1 MKQFLRQVAENYYG
15 AGDMQHKCF
24 IFPNRRSEVFFNKW
38 LSETVKCEKNSKP
51 LVAPVVLTMNE
62 FFYKVSDAV
71 VTDRVGLLLELY
83 DCYKSLNPKA
93 ESLDDF
99 IFWGDV
105 ILSDF
110 DDTDKYL
117 ADPKKLYTNVADFKE
132 IQDSYSYLTEVQL
145 KAITHFISHFRKG
158 GKLTVNLSSENPDVK
173 ERFLMIWNLL
183 YPLYSDFNKVLK
195 QKNMSYEGMVHRAFA
210 DRLKTESAVDILSEA
225 FPHTTKFIFVGLN
238 ALNECEKTVMR
249 RMRDAGVAEFCWDF
263 SSEMLRDPLNRSS
276 MFMSQNVLEFPQAFK
291 LDQEDSIDK
300 STRLESPDAQDAGRD
315 SKAANPSN
323 RTTLRGLADGVFKTG
338 GVADKPGP
346 EIHVIS
352 LPSAIGQAKQIP
364 EILKSVAQK
373 IAEQKNSGYD
383 LSSVGQLDVPG
394 ADTAIVLPDEN
405 MLIPVLNSIP
415 SEIGSI
421 NVTMGYPMSGSDIY
435 GLMNSIN
442 SLQLHIRKGRNG
454 YSFYHKQVWAIFA
467 SGIMTALMDEQAKS
481 KVAEVKVAAKYYIP
495 QEDLSGV
502 KLFDLIFRPVLAD
515 VKTPDAGKIREY
527 EEYQLE
533 ILSEIGSM
541 ISKMSGMALE
551 VHFAKQYYLA
561 VNRLKSKDLN
571 ILPITYARLLQQLVG
586 SISVPF
592 KGEPLKG
599 LQIMG
604 PLETRS
610 LDFTNLIV
618 LSCNEGVFPRKS
630 VSSSFIPPELR
641 KGFGLP
647 TYENQDAVW
656 SYYFFRMIQRAKNVW
671 LLYDSRTEGLKSGE
685 ESRYIKQL
693 EYQYRY
699 PRLDRTVVKYGIGAV
714 TGTDEICKSAEDLE
728 RLRTMMYSASSVQN
742 YLACPAKFYYGS
754 VKKLKPGAEVAESM
768 DGGMLGSVFH
778 DTMFA
783 LYTGGEALSPD
794 FDMDR
799 QNVTDNVSSPLKEIT
814 AEYIEELLHD
824 KRGII
829 SAKIRSLVKKQ
840 LNAEDVAGRNL
851 VLEDVVNQYVV
862 RTLEKDLQLMKDKG
876 VGKFTIIGL
885 EQQRFWNFDGH
896 KFVGYIDRMDSFTP
910 DEVRIVDYKTGKVD
924 NAEVCIDESNA
935 EKVATDLFSP
945 DTAYSKRPK
954 IALQLFLYDMYVADD
969 KAVAGKKVRNV
980 LYPVPKLFSEDILTS
995 PECADFNKI
1004 VSGKLKDLFAEMMD
1018 PEVSFRRTDDV
1029 KCCEVCDFRKIC
1041 GR

>member
-1 MKQFLRQVAENYYG
+1 
-15 AGDMQHKCF
+15 MQHKCF

-38 LSETVKCEKNSKP
+38 LSETVKCDKNGKP

-62 FFYKVSDAV
+62 FFYKVSGAV

-117 ADPKKLYTNVADFKE
+117 ADPQKLYTNVADFKE

-145 KAITHFISHFRKG
+145 NAIIHFISHFRKG

-183 YPLYSDFNKVLK
+183 YSLYSDFNNALK

-210 DRLKTESAVDILSEA
+210 DRLKKESAVDILAGA
-225 FPHTTKFIFVGLN
+225 FPHTSKFIFVGLN

-249 RMRDAGVAEFCWDF
+249 KMRDAGVAEFCWDF
-263 SSEMLRDPLNRSS
+263 SSEMLRDTQNRSS
-276 MFMSQNVLEFPQAFK
+276 MFMSQNVAEFPQAFK
-291 LDQEDSIDK
+291 LD
-300 STRLESPDAQDAGRD
+300 AGV
-315 SKAANPSN
+315 SAGKA
-323 RTTLRGLADGVFKTG
+323 
-338 GVADKPGP
+338 GP
-346 EIHVIS
+346 KIHIVS

-364 EILKSVAQK
+364 EILKTIAQYIEEQKTTLSSSVAEEPAGA
-373 IAEQKNSGYD
+373 IATSKNFAANNQLEKSECGDKSGD
-383 LSSVGQLDVPG
+383 LSQVGKLDVAG

-415 SEIGSI
+415 SEIESI

-442 SLQLHIRKGRNG
+442 ALQLHIRKGRNG

-467 SGIMTALMDEQAKS
+467 SGIMTALMDESAKK
-481 KVAEVKVAAKYYIP
+481 KVEEVKTAAKYYIP
-495 QEDLSGV
+495 QGDLSGIE
-502 KLFDLIFRPVLAD
+502 LFDLIFRPVLAD
-515 VKTPDAGKIREY
+515 VKTPDAAKIREY

-533 ILSEIGSM
+533 VLSGIGSM
-541 ISKMSGMALE
+541 ISKMNGMALE

-561 VNRLKSKDLN
+561 VNRLKSKELN
-571 ILPITYARLLQQLVG
+571 ILPMTYARLLQQLVG

-618 LSCNEGVFPRKS
+618 LSCNEGVFPRRS

-656 SYYFFRMIQRAKNVW
+656 SYYFFRMIQRAENVW

-699 PRLDRTVVKYGIGAV
+699 PALDRTVVRYGVKSV
-714 TGTDEICKSAEDLE
+714 TCDDTISKTPEDIE

-754 VKKLKPGAEVAESM
+754 VKKLEAGAEVAESM

-783 LYTGGEALSPD
+783 LYTGGEALNPD

-799 QNVTDNVSSPLKEIT
+799 KNVADNVASPLKEIT
-814 AEYIEELLHD
+814 SEYIRELLSD
-824 KRGII
+824 KRDVI
-829 SAKIRSLVKKQ
+829 SAKVRALVKKQ
-840 LNAEDVAGRNL
+840 LNAEDVTGRNL

-876 VGKFTIIGL
+876 VEKFKIIGL

-896 KFVGYIDRMDSFTP
+896 KFIGYIDRMDSFTP

-924 NAEVCIDESNA
+924 NSEVCIDENNA
-935 EKVATDLFSP
+935 EKVAEALFSP
-945 DTAYSKRPK
+945 DTSYSNRPK

-995 PECADFNKI
+995 SECPEFNEI
-1004 VSGKLKDLFAEMMD
+1004 VSDKLRRLFAEIMD
-1018 PEVSFRRTDDV
+1018 PDTTFRRTEDP